1 MNDFLMLLTFP
12 PNMCKP
18 LLPKMSGRTAADIS
32 FNNYFQYFVSLN
44 KAIYDEGESETK
56 LLKGSEQW
64 KDIKSF
70 KIVPYYSMGNGI
82 AERINRTIVKCAKKF
97 D

>member
-1 MNDFLMLLTFP
+1 MNDFLMLPTFP
-12 PNMCKP
+12 PDMCKALP
-18 LLPKMSGRTAADIS
+18 PKMSGCTAADIS

-44 KAIYDEGESETK
+44 KTIHDEGESETK
-56 LLKGSEQW
+56 LLKGSEQR
-64 KDIKSF
+64 KGIKSF

-82 AERINRTIVKCAKKF
+82 AERINRTIVKCVKKF